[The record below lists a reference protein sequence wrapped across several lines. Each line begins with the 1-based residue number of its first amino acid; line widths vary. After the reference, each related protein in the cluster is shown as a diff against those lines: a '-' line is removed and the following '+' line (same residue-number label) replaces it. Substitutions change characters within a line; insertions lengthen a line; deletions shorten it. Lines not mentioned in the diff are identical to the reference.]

1 MDRLQDGVRLLSSER
16 NSNLSSSLGDE
27 IHTNHVA
34 IHSSMMIGNSRPV
47 MLLMKRS
54 KGAKH
59 TRNSEDLVR
68 QWSESFTDRLV
79 GALRSQFP
87 EYNLRVYSD
96 KDEKLM
102 TSHGSQIRLF
112 AGADVLIGMHG
123 AGLSNQVY
131 MKPNSAVVGERADA
145 CLFIFVICLFA
156 LSLVLTLTL
165 TLSLSLSLCFSHCF
179 SLALTL
185 TLIYC
190 RFSNLTLPYIPILYD
205 S

>member
-1 MDRLQDGVRLLSSER
+1 MPHDGARLLTSDY
-16 NSNLSSSLGDE
+16 NSNLNSSLGDE
-27 IHTNHVA
+27 IHTNPVLFQ
-34 IHSSMMIGNSRPV
+34 SSMLIGNSRPV

-54 KGAKH
+54 TGAKH

-102 TSHGSQIRLF
+102 TSHASQIRLF
-112 AGADVLIGMHG
+112 AGADILIGMHG

-131 MKPNSAVVGERADA
+131 MKANSAVVGERTDA
-145 CLFIFVICLFA
+145 CL
-156 LSLVLTLTL
+156 LTVG
-165 TLSLSLSLCFSHCF
+165 
-179 SLALTL
+179 
-185 TLIYC
+185 I
-190 RFSNLTLPYIPILYD
+190 
-205 S
+205 